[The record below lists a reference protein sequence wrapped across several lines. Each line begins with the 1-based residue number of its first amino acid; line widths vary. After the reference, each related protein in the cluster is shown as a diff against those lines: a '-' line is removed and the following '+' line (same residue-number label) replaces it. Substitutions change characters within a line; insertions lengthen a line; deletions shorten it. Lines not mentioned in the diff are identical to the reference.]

1 MNTTNRRGPT
11 LLTHSFLVLVLILL
25 LFAGCSETDDEI
37 PKIATVKIEFTL
49 PTPSSDGPFCKTGD
63 IIQPGGNCFYPG
75 TDIEMIVLDNGT
87 LKVLNFLRQTHFERQ
102 IHFKDILLYTTI
114 PFTLIAHRRNDN
126 SWKIDEVGDARNAD
140 KLDVIIST
148 DFTREGPGAEVLYH
162 TKHEFALTESF
173 SQDFNLVPDDG
184 TVELAVEIR
193 NNTRFDELSAR
204 RIILIDGEVVSDM
217 RLSITRGVWF
227 YDWNHTKIDE
237 SVSLF

>member
-49 PTPSSDGPFCKTGD
+49 PTPS
-63 IIQPGGNCFYPG
+63 
-75 TDIEMIVLDNGT
+75 
-87 LKVLNFLRQTHFERQ
+87 
-102 IHFKDILLYTTI
+102 
-114 PFTLIAHRRNDN
+114 
-126 SWKIDEVGDARNAD
+126 DEVGDARNAD

-148 DFTREGPGAEVLYH
+148 DFTWEGPGAGILYH

-204 RIILIDGEVVSDM
+204 RIILIDGEVESDE

-227 YDWNHTKIDE
+227 YNWSHTKIDE